1 MTKKQ
6 IDNLYNKLEIYI
18 DNVELGPEHDPLLN
32 QLTKLSTIL
41 DNLAEG
47 EISKDSDKLMNSLD
61 NKQLDTLINESIN
74 ELNEFTSNINKAS
87 KLVVG
92 IDKIIN
98 IAT

>member
-41 DNLAEG
+41 DNLAED
-47 EISKDSDKLMNSLD
+47 EISKDSDKLMSSLD
-61 NKQLDTLINESIN
+61 NKQLDALINESIS
-74 ELNEFTSNINKAS
+74 ELNEFTSNIDKAS
-87 KLVVG
+87 KLVAG